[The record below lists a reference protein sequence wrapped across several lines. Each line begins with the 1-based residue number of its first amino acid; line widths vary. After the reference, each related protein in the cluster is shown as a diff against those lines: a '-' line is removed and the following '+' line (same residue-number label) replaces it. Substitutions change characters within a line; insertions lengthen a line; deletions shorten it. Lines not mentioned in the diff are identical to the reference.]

1 MRGVRPSCFTD
12 CLHKPCF
19 CLATNGGAP
28 GLRVS
33 QAPGGLPQQAPF
45 RGTNLDDFGGKR
57 QAASRYICSRCGAP
71 FDRPSLTQRH
81 SPCLPRN
88 TRTRPNVARSQAVG
102 DCVSSRVGFH
112 ENADLPPSKAT
123 CRFAQFPSGI
133 LSFPTSSAASI
144 RAANELSNCA
154 FSTGRDSVCIPAQH
168 HGSPPQW
175 EGPHC
180 FLFRRRLTTLAS
192 TLSLSRSARKVPA
205 SGTSQ
210 LSPREFRRQ
219 SLKLQRRGELFAHF
233 AELPYVSWRSLLR
246 VLHLLAVKP
255 FFRGQDLLALP
266 VVCKR
271 LGVSDFRV
279 VDRLLAGAVVRPS
292 MNFASPFSV
301 SSDGQETAEDRS
313 FLRTGDSS
321 TEPDPAYR
329 AHAPTAARA
338 ALKKRPPFSLFVA
351 SLDDW
356 PVQHHPHHMHAV
368 QRLLA
373 AICANLHNYTASDLL
388 LLFDGLTALGTP
400 QGGDGS
406 EVALPKL
413 KRGLGQMPV
422 EALEEF
428 EVTLG
433 LLLLQIRARLR
444 EGEDAGGTGKDRETF
459 FPSRDVLKAYE
470 IVSRVARVPPEC
482 WTSPFFAGARVRANA
497 GAVGVLPLS
506 AEPTEGQLT
515 VQKHAFA
522 KFLNTS
528 PAARLGE
535 TRETNDDFT
544 CSPVHAVEDLLC
556 LLGSRILADDVATEA
571 LLENAACAVST
582 VALDTISLV
591 QASSIVAGSHPRRPP
606 SYGAPARMRL
616 AERQAPPRTAA
627 AMAQEILKRVAA
639 KKLPVEKNGKTQWY
653 TVRELL
659 PSSGIP
665 TEARHAL
672 ITALSLAPPSV
683 IPAFAGAVWRELE
696 AGFKGER
703 QSGVAGSNDRRTESF
718 RVLSSPPSDGP
729 SALSEATLGAALP
742 LFCRCAI
749 LAVTIPRE
757 CRATREKL
765 ECTIGRSS
773 QGRARGR
780 ELHSMDSISSPHSD
794 AKGEMCTHA
803 PNGLLWLRR
812 LSSVVELALKRQME
826 RMQINWDHSSTR
838 DSSSPGELQTLST
851 GRVCGEGWKED
862 PGPGLES
869 AVEVF
874 CAADVG
880 ARLTKSLESSVSWSR
895 WSCNRSSLSG
905 QRRQGKA
912 LRWPAAWLSAT
923 RNLERGVE
931 KKRLLDSFQWSRATV
946 FRILTSVHRR
956 FVLSRRLAELQLRQA
971 TLEAGPLLSDA
982 SLARLTAHTSSTPSS
997 GGDIVSSS
1005 SGQPHTSD
1013 AGISVGECTRNKR
1026 SQLFRGERQSIH
1038 DWLVPHVI
1046 RVCPLH
1052 VSALYFQLL
1061 INELATNCW
1070 RRGCGS
1076 AAARGYRGKAA
1087 SVRNES
1093 GCVKES
1099 RAADSSGSDGARA
1112 TWQAAQNVDSE
1123 SAKRSPLSRT
1133 NAPVEDRLLVHALR
1147 IADHVRQRLDGI
1159 RRQLERQCRLSEA
1172 QQERVLI
1179 SLPQFQQYNKELVLR
1194 DRDLDFRPFGK
1205 LFNLREPACGVR
1217 TSRDVLALVKVTN
1230 QHVSRAMASVAT
1242 LQSSLQ
1248 LWLSELQEVGGTGRG
1263 AGCVG
1268 GAANDREEAHLSGE
1282 KGASSRGRSRGSS
1295 PEIESEDI
1303 RNGLR
1308 NYCRDLQEVTEALAR
1323 SSRRCLYTAIVQIPV
1338 RRKTWVGPCKGEVEW
1353 ATQQA
1358 IAILEADAASDSSG
1372 VSRLLESTE
1381 NEEGRLSSTA
1391 RTGAV
1396 QTLASE
1402 PTAGSELRGCKEKPN
1417 GVGAADGKFT
1427 LSRMTEMNE
1436 IIQCLQ
1442 PERGIVA
1449 WELRN
1454 PPRVVTARGRG
1465 LRGHRQSR
1473 WCEGV
1478 GHWLGEN
1485 AHDRS
1490 GGIPGMFAR
1499 LRILKKSD
1507 VAESGRGNSNDE
1519 HAGHTLQS
1527 GVNGESETTAAT
1539 VAGKNDRVMVQVGAT

>member
-33 QAPGGLPQQAPF
+33 HAPGGLHQQAPF
-45 RGTNLDDFGGKR
+45 RGAKLDGFGGK
-57 QAASRYICSRCGAP
+57 QQTASRSVCSRCGAP
-71 FDRPSLTQRH
+71 FDRPYLTQRD

-88 TRTRPNVARSQAVG
+88 TRTRPNVARSQGVE

-112 ENADLPPSKAT
+112 GNADLPPSMTT
-123 CRFAQFPSGI
+123 CGFAHFPSGI
-133 LSFPTSSAASI
+133 ISFPTSSAASI
-144 RAANELSNCA
+144 RQSNELSKCS
-154 FSTGRDSVCIPAQH
+154 FTDPDSVCIPAQH
-168 HGSPPQW
+168 HGSPTHW
-175 EGPHC
+175 DGPHR

-192 TLSLSRSARKVPA
+192 TLSLSRSARKVPVY
-205 SGTSQ
+205 GTSQ

-219 SLKLQRRGELFAHF
+219 SLKLQRQGELFGYF
-233 AELPYVSWRSLLR
+233 AGLPYVSWRSLLR
-246 VLHLLAVKP
+246 VLHLLVAKP

-292 MNFASPFSV
+292 MNFASPFSD
-301 SSDGQETAEDRS
+301 SSDGQVTEEDRS
-313 FLRTGDSS
+313 CLRTGDTS
-321 TEPDPAYR
+321 TKPDPAYR
-329 AHAPTAARA
+329 AHAPTAARV

-373 AICANLHNYTASDLL
+373 AICANLHNYTTPDLL

-444 EGEDAGGTGKDRETF
+444 EGESAGGTGKDGESF
-459 FPSRDVLKAYE
+459 FSSRNVLKAYE
-470 IVSRVARVPPEC
+470 IVSRVAGVPPEC

-497 GAVGVLPLS
+497 GAGGVLPSS

-515 VQKHAFA
+515 VQKHALA

-528 PAARLGE
+528 PAARVGE
-535 TRETNDDFT
+535 AGETNDDFT

-556 LLGSRILADDVATEA
+556 LLGSRILADDVANEA
-571 LLENAACAVST
+571 LLANVACSVST

-591 QASSIVAGSHPRRPP
+591 QASSIVAGSHSRR
-606 SYGAPARMRL
+606 SPAYLALAYMRL
-616 AERQAPPRTAA
+616 AERQPPRPTAA
-627 AMAQEILKRVAA
+627 AMAQEILKRVASM
-639 KKLPVEKNGKTQWY
+639 KLPVEKDGKTHWY

-683 IPAFAGAVWRELE
+683 LPAFAGAVWRELE

-703 QSGVAGSNDRRTESF
+703 QSGVAASNDHRTGSF
-718 RVLSSPPSDGP
+718 RELSSPPSDGP
-729 SALSEATLGAALP
+729 SALSEATLVAALP
-742 LFCRCAI
+742 LFSRCAI

-757 CRATREKL
+757 CRATREEL
-765 ECTIGRSS
+765 ECTTGFSS

-780 ELHSMDSISSPHSD
+780 ELHSVDNVSSPHSD
-794 AKGEMCTHA
+794 AKGVMCTRA

-826 RMQINWDHSSTR
+826 RMQRDCSSTR
-838 DSSSPGELQTLST
+838 DTSSPGEPQTLPT
-851 GRVCGEGWKED
+851 GRVCGAGWRED
-862 PGPGLES
+862 PVPGLES

-880 ARLTKSLESSVSWSR
+880 ARLTKSLKSSLFWSR
-895 WSCNRSSLSG
+895 RSWKRSSLSG

-923 RNLERGVE
+923 SLERGVV
-931 KKRLLDSFQWSRATV
+931 KKRLLDSFQWKRETM

-971 TLEAGPLLSDA
+971 TFEVGPLLSDA
-982 SLARLTAHTSSTPSS
+982 SLARLTALTSPTRSS
-997 GGDIVSSS
+997 EGEIVSCS

-1013 AGISVGECTRNKR
+1013 PGVSVGERRRNKR
-1026 SQLFRGERQSIH
+1026 SQLFRSERQSIH

-1052 VSALYFQLL
+1052 MSALYFQLL
-1061 INELATNCW
+1061 VNELATSCW
-1070 RRGCGS
+1070 RRACGS
-1076 AAARGYRGKAA
+1076 VDARGYGGKAA
-1087 SVRNES
+1087 SVRSES
-1093 GCVKES
+1093 RCVKES
-1099 RAADSSGSDGARA
+1099 READSSGSDGARA
-1112 TWQAAQNVDSE
+1112 TWQGAQSGERD
-1123 SAKRSPLSRT
+1123 SAKRSALSRT
-1133 NAPVEDRLLVHALR
+1133 NAPVGDRLLLHALR

-1159 RRQLERQCRLSEA
+1159 RRQLARQCRLSAA

-1194 DRDLDFRPFGK
+1194 DRHLDFSPFGK

-1242 LQSSLQ
+1242 LQSSVQ
-1248 LWLSELQEVGGTGRG
+1248 LWLSELQEVGRTGRG
-1263 AGCVG
+1263 AGRVG
-1268 GAANDREEAHLSGE
+1268 SANDGDEAHLSGE
-1282 KGASSRGRSRGSS
+1282 KGAPSRGRSRGS
-1295 PEIESEDI
+1295 PEMERVDI

-1308 NYCRDLQEVTEALAR
+1308 NYCRELQEVTEALAR
-1323 SSRRCLYTAIVQIPV
+1323 SSRRCLYTAIVQIPL
-1338 RRKTWVGPCKGEVEW
+1338 RRKTWVGPCQGEVEW

-1358 IAILEADAASDSSG
+1358 LAIMEADGARDRSG
-1372 VSRLLESTE
+1372 VSRLLEATE
-1381 NEEGRLSSTA
+1381 NEEGRLPSA
-1391 RTGAV
+1391 AGTGAV

-1402 PTAGSELRGCKEKPN
+1402 LAAGSGLRGCKEKPN
-1417 GVGAADGKFT
+1417 GVGAADGKST
-1427 LSRMTEMNE
+1427 LSKMAEMNA
-1436 IIQCLQ
+1436 IIQCMQ

-1465 LRGHRQSR
+1465 LRGHHQGR
-1473 WCEGV
+1473 WREGV
-1478 GHWLGEN
+1478 EHRLGEN

-1507 VAESGRGNSNDE
+1507 AAESRRENSNEE

-1527 GVNGESETTAAT
+1527 SVNGESETITAT
-1539 VAGKNDRVMVQVGAT
+1539 VAGKKERFMVQVGAT